1 MELAK
6 AKTLE
11 TVARSQGHAAYVVQ
25 TYADSNGVTEYG
37 VRFESD
43 DWSALFQSDKEQNVI
58 DYICRQS
65 SNMH

>member
-1 MELAK
+1 MELNK

-11 TVARSQGHAAYVVQ
+11 TVARSQGHSAYVVN
-25 TYADSNGVTEYG
+25 TYSDSNGVTEYG
-37 VRFESD
+37 VRFEAQ
-43 DWSALFQSDKEQNVI
+43 DWSVLFQSDKEQNVI